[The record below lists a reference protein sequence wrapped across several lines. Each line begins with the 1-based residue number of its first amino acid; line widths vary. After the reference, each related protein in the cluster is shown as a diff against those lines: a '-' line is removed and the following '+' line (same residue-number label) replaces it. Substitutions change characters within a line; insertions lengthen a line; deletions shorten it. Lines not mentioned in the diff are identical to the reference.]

1 MKLFHKLMLVL
12 LAFALLTG
20 CRKPKPVP
28 EPTPEPTADITVV
41 EPDPPGTEPDPTP
54 QVTEPAETTPEP
66 TAEATPEGTP
76 YVTEEPV
83 PTIDPSDQIDEDGV
97 YDTADEVALYLYTY
111 HHLPSNFMTKK
122 EARKQG
128 WTGGALNKTIK
139 GMCIGGDVY
148 GNYEKTLP
156 KIRGNYYEC
165 DIGTLNA
172 KSRGAKRLVWSEY
185 FDIYYTED
193 HYETFELLYEGE

>member
-1 MKLFHKLMLVL
+1 MKLFHKLLLIL
-12 LAFALLTG
+12 LAFTLLTG
-20 CRKPKPVP
+20 CKKA
-28 EPTPEPTADITVV
+28 EPDPQPTADIPVV
-41 EPDPPGTEPDPTP
+41 EPTPPSTEPDPTP
-54 QVTEPAETTPEP
+54 ETSVDPETTPEP
-66 TAEATPEGTP
+66 TAEVTPDTEP
-76 YVTEEPV
+76 SPEVTDEPA
-83 PTIDPSDQIDEDGV
+83 PTIEPEDLIDEDGI

-128 WTGGALNKTIK
+128 WTSGALNKTIE

-148 GNYEKTLP
+148 GNYEKVLP
-156 KIRGNYYEC
+156 KIKGKYYEC
-165 DIGTLNA
+165 DIETLHA

-193 HYETFELLYEGE
+193 HYETFEQLYEGE